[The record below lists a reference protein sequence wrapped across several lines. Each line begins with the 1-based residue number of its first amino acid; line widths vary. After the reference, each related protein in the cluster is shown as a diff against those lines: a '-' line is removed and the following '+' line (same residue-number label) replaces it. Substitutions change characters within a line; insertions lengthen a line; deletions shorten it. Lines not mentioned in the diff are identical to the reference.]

1 LHRLLWLNTRFT
13 NSYKQGAQ
21 RMYKNRLNIVRSTFE
36 LLGIDTLWVIQ
47 PQNRRYI
54 SGFKAPDGQLDESSG
69 SLFINKDKALLL
81 TDSRYTIEAEEEA
94 VNFEV
99 ITHKEGLIHALPDI
113 FNQLQA
119 RKLGF
124 EAGYLMW
131 DLYEKA
137 KKQASLQ
144 SPAVELVAT
153 AGVVEDI
160 RKIKSKE
167 EIDLLSLSALLMGD
181 ILSKVIEEIKPHQ
194 TEKSIAW
201 KIESLIHERDGDGV
215 SFPPIVASGEN
226 AAVPH
231 ATPTNKKIVEHEPI
245 ILDVGSILNDY
256 CSDMT
261 RTIFLEGPSSYFKQ
275 IYDIVR
281 EAQISAINSIKIG
294 MDSFEA
300 DSIARDV
307 IKKAGFG
314 EFFCHSLG
322 HGIGL
327 VPHEKPYL
335 GPRNS
340 EVLQEGMVFTIEPG
354 IYIPGKGGVRLEEMV
369 VLEKEGARVL
379 TTNAD
384 FL

>member
-1 LHRLLWLNTRFT
+1 
-13 NSYKQGAQ
+13 
-21 RMYKNRLNIVRSTFE
+21 MYKKRLNIIRSKFD

-47 PQNRRYI
+47 PQNRCYI

-69 SLFINKDKALLL
+69 SLFINKDRALLL
-81 TDSRYTIEAEEEA
+81 TDSRYTIQAEKEA
-94 VNFEV
+94 VDFDV
-99 ITHKEGLIHALPDI
+99 LTHREGLINALPDI
-113 FNQLQA
+113 FNQLHTQ
-119 RKLGF
+119 KLGF
-124 EAGYLMW
+124 EAGYIMW

-144 SPAVELVAT
+144 SPVVELVPT
-153 AGVVEDI
+153 AGIVEDI
-160 RKIKSKE
+160 RKIKDKE
-167 EIDLLSLSALLMGD
+167 EVDLLSASALLMGD
-181 ILSKVIEEIKPHQ
+181 ILSNVIEELKLGQ
-194 TEKSIAW
+194 TERSIAW
-201 KIESLIHERDGDGV
+201 KIESLIHERGGDGI

-226 AAVPH
+226 AAMPH
-231 ATPTNKKIVEHEPI
+231 AVPTNKKIEKYEPI
-245 ILDVGSILNDY
+245 ILDVGSIVNAY

-261 RTIFLEGPSSYFKQ
+261 RTVFLDGPSTYFKQ

-281 EAQISAINSIKIG
+281 EAQIAAISSIKIG
-294 MDSFEA
+294 MDTVEA
-300 DSIARDV
+300 DSLARNV

-327 VPHEKPYL
+327 VPHEKPFL

-340 EVLQEGMVFTIEPG
+340 EVLEEGMVFTIEPG

-369 VLEKEGARVL
+369 VLEKQGPRVL